1 MTSNKIAFADTG
13 SFSFLCLCFFFYD
26 FQVFPRGSS
35 LTSDVSR
42 AMVTLKDNGEMKKME
57 DEWFGRQ
64 RSQLVVTQSLID
76 LTLIVSK
83 ACS

>member
-1 MTSNKIAFADTG
+1 MFV
-13 SFSFLCLCFFFYD
+13 FFFFYD

-35 LTSDVSR
+35 LTCDVSR